1 MQYIWLVWSL
11 ALIAIWL
18 VIYALLDTQERKRE
32 MLVVS
37 GWTALLG
44 VTEPFFVPL
53 YWAPPSL
60 FDLALR
66 TGFDIESFLFS
77 FGIGGIAVVLYG
89 MFFKNHCVPV
99 SAAERHRSRHRYHWW
114 AIVSAPVIF
123 AVLFFATALNPIYS
137 AIIAMAIGGVA
148 AWRCRPDLKKKM
160 ATSALLFLGLYF
172 VYFQMLIVLSP
183 GYVEQVWNMEALSG
197 VLIAGI
203 PLEELLF
210 AASFG
215 FLWSSIY
222 EHIAWKKLS

>member
-1 MQYIWLVWSL
+1 M
-11 ALIAIWL
+11 LI
-18 VIYALLDTQERKRE
+18 
-32 MLVVS
+32 VS
-37 GWTALLG
+37 IWTALLG

-89 MFFKNHCVPV
+89 MFFRNRCAPV
-99 SAAERHRSRHRYHWW
+99 SANERHRSRHRYHWW
-114 AIVSAPVIF
+114 AIVSSPVIF
-123 AVLFFATALNPIYS
+123 IVLFFATALNPIYS
-137 AIIAMAIGGVA
+137 AIIAMTVGGVA
-148 AWRCRPDLKKKM
+148 ALRCRPDLKKKM

-172 VYFQMLIVLSP
+172 VYFQVLIILSP
-183 GYVEQVWNMEALSG
+183 GYVERVWNMEALSG

-210 AASFG
+210 AVSFG
-215 FLWSSIY
+215 FFWSSIY
-222 EHIAWKKLS
+222 EHIAWKKLN